1 MFGVRVMK
9 KFLYKKFRKCG
20 DQGNPEKPGRETF
33 TPWSDL
39 GVSNE

>member
-9 KFLYKKFRKCG
+9 KFLYKKFG